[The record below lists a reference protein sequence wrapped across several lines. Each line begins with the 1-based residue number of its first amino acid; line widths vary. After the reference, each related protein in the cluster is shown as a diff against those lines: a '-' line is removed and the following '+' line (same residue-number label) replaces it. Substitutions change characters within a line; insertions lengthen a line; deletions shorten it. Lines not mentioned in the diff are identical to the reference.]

1 MSWFSRTVE
10 RASDAAASRT
20 TQNVAAGG
28 LVSVGTVAAVL
39 AFLRRMW
46 PDVIPWD
53 ESQDVVVDTFVATF
67 LAPVVSRAIAGWR
80 NPEKGL

>member
-1 MSWFSRTVE
+1 MSWLSKTIERTGQA
-10 RASDAAASRT
+10 ASSRT

-46 PDVIPWD
+46 PEIIPWD
-53 ESQDVVVDTFVATF
+53 EGQDVVIDTFVATF
-67 LAPVVSRAIAGWR
+67 LAPLVSRWIAAWR
-80 NPEKGL
+80 NPEKGI